1 MDGGAVGEREQVVI
15 VTLPIVRDTSMSSRI
30 FATAIVATA
39 LVAFVAPSASA
50 QQVGTGSS
58 RSARVVA
65 TYEFGANR
73 SLRAFPMRIVVAD
86 SAGMLT
92 ASAVIP
98 GETAARSMTVTPME
112 SDLVLQGET
121 PEGVLT
127 LVLEQQNKG
136 GDARLTSGRWILGS
150 VEGTLRGRAIR

>member
-1 MDGGAVGEREQVVI
+1 
-15 VTLPIVRDTSMSSRI
+15 MSSRT

-39 LVAFVAPSASA
+39 LVALVAPSASA
-50 QQVGTGSS
+50 QHAGPGSP

-65 TYEFGANR
+65 TYEFGAGR
-73 SLRAFPMRIVVAD
+73 SLQAFPLRVVVAD
-86 SAGMLT
+86 SAGVLT

-98 GETAARSMTVTPME
+98 GETETLPMTVTPME

-136 GDARLTSGRWILGS
+136 GSERLTSGRWILGS
-150 VEGTLRGRAIR
+150 VEGSLRGRTNR